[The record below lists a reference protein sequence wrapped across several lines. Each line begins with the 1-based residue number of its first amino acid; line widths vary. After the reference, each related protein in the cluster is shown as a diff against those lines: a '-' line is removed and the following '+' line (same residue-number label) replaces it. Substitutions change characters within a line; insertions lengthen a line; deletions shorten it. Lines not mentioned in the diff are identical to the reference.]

1 VAALTG
7 ANIVSGTAMPARFG
21 SIVHLSGGG
30 ELRSATTAEG
40 GVQVAVHPWA
50 IELTDPQASPLT
62 DTVLSVHPDRGGLV
76 IRLAR
81 FTVHAR
87 ANGDA
92 PVVAGATVGLR
103 AAPEDVR
110 VLGDQ

>member
-1 VAALTG
+1 
-7 ANIVSGTAMPARFG
+7 M
-21 SIVHLSGGG
+21 
-30 ELRSATTAEG
+30 
-40 GVQVAVHPWA
+40 
-50 IELTDPQASPLT
+50 
-62 DTVLSVHPDRGGLV
+62 

-92 PVVAGATVGLR
+92 PVIAGTTVGLR

-110 VLGDQ
+110 VLGGE